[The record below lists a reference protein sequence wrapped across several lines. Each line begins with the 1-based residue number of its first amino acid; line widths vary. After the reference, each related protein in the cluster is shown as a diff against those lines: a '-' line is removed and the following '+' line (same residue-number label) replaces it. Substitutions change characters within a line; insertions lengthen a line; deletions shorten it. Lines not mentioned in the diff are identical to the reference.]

1 MSVSNRAR
9 ISLTEIFGSMG
20 SSTIVSIRE
29 TDPELATLV
38 RRVLF
43 RMNGAFGVLSLC
55 LTSSTEAEAPAAVA
69 AVVAAAAEQD
79 GELQLSVEQ
88 LALGVET
95 ATVLLSVFGAQ
106 SLTKCCGSNC
116 R

>member
-55 LTSSTEAEAPAAVA
+55 LASSTEAEAPAAV
-69 AVVAAAAEQD
+69 VAAAEQD
-79 GELQLSVEQ
+79 EELQLSDEQ
-88 LALGVET
+88 LALPVET
-95 ATVLLSVFGAQ
+95 VTVFLSVFGAQ
-106 SLTKCCGSNC
+106 SLTK
-116 R
+116 